1 MTMKYFLFA
10 FCLLMM
16 CFTKSWAQEGS
27 VDSLLPPDH
36 ILEDVP
42 WLDDGGKV
50 EQKGLFSF
58 EDIRAVD
65 SKDLLLIYRS
75 SDSSEDLTQPHS
87 QTLVVCFYN
96 PTQKKYEKAYSEEGQ
111 QIQWVKVVADVSLKK
126 SFIFVD
132 RLNTDG
138 QQVLKAYACLNN
150 IIQPVLEAQ
159 TNHVYVGFLND
170 AKGFSVLCS
179 DKAIPQN
186 ETDAE
191 HLFKWND
198 GKSLFVEA
206 SATPAGGW
214 TGSSI
219 AGAGTVVAVVTPIAS
234 TPLPVAASV
243 SSASTTLTP
252 VVAILTPVP
261 AVISTGSK
269 DWWGTSFDAA
279 SASAKLDN
287 EIVPQAVKA
296 GQMAV
301 LGKKANR
308 FFQKA
313 REQGVGAAALT
324 QMRAGYYSAVA
335 STLSGM
341 NQDKDAAYYLD
352 LALKLDPTNAQA
364 MDLKAKLK
372 P

>member
-1 MTMKYFLFA
+1 MKYFLLA
-10 FCLLMM
+10 FCLLMTG
-16 CFTKSWAQEGS
+16 FTKGWAQEGS

-75 SDSSEDLTQPHS
+75 SDSSEDLIQPHS

-111 QIQWVKVVADVSLKK
+111 EIQWVKVVSDVSLKK
-126 SFIFVD
+126 SFLFVD
-132 RLNTDG
+132 RLSADG

-150 IIQPVLEAQ
+150 VIQPVLEAQ
-159 TNHVYVGFLND
+159 ATHVYAGFLND

-179 DKAIPQN
+179 DKVIPQS

-206 SATPAGGW
+206 ASTPADGW
-214 TGSSI
+214 MGSSI
-219 AGAGTVVAVVTPIAS
+219 AGAGSVLVVATPAAAAPQS
-234 TPLPVAASV
+234 VAASV
-243 SSASTTLTP
+243 SPSSAAPTP
-252 VVAILTPVP
+252 V
-261 AVISTGSK
+261 AVISTPAPVVVSAGSK
-269 DWWGTSFDAA
+269 DWWGTPFDAA
-279 SASAKLDN
+279 GASAKLDN
-287 EIVPQAVKA
+287 EIVPKTVKA

-301 LGKKANR
+301 LGKKANS

-313 REQGVGAAALT
+313 REQGVGAPALAK
-324 QMRAGYYSAVA
+324 MRAGYYLAVA

-364 MDLKAKLK
+364 LDLKTKLK